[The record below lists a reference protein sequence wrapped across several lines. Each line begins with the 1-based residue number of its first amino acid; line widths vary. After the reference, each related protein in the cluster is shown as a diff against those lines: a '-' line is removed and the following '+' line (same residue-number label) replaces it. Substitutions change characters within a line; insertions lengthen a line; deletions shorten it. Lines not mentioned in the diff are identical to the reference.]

1 MKNRYTI
8 LILSLALVAM
18 LAACAQESTTV
29 ETDSNVNQSDTQ
41 PMTDTV
47 ATDTAMTGTTTTNAG
62 SLSPTD
68 AEFVSKA
75 AMGGLA
81 EVQYGNLALQKAQSA
96 DVKTFAQKMVTD
108 HGAANQELQAL
119 ATSKGATLPAELT
132 GTHKAGYDHLNMLS
146 GAEFDKAYMQHM
158 VADHQTDVAEFEKAA
173 NSATDSELKAFAS
186 KTLPILQQHKQLAD
200 ETMKKVQ

>member
-8 LILSLALVAM
+8 LLLSLALVAM

-29 ETDSNVNQSDTQ
+29 TDTNVNQTDTQ
-41 PMTDTV
+41 PMTDTF
-47 ATDTAMTGTTTTNAG
+47 ATDTAATSTTTTNTG

-96 DVKTFAQKMVTD
+96 DVKSFAQRMVTD

-119 ATSKGATLPAELT
+119 ATSKGMTLPTDLA

-158 VADHQTDVAEFEKAA
+158 VADHQTDIAEFEKAA
-173 NSATDSELKAFAS
+173 SSATDSEVKAFAS
-186 KTLPILQQHKQLAD
+186 KTLPTLQQHKQLAD
-200 ETMKKVQ
+200 ETSTKVQ

>member
-1 MKNRYTI
+1 MKNRY
-8 LILSLALVAM
+8 LILALTLALVAM

-29 ETDSNVNQSDTQ
+29 ETDTNVNQTDTQ
-41 PMTDTV
+41 PMSDLT
-47 ATDTAMTGTTTTNAG
+47 ATDTTATAANYG
-62 SLSPTD
+62 SLSPED
-68 AEFVSKA
+68 GAFVNKA

-96 DVKTFAQKMVTD
+96 DVKSFAQKMVTD

-119 ATSKGATLPAELT
+119 ASTKGMTLPTELT

-158 VADHQTDVAEFEKAA
+158 VADHQTDIAEFEKAA
-173 NSATDSELKAFAS
+173 SSATDSELKAFAS

-200 ETMKKVQ
+200 ETMKKVE

>member
-8 LILSLALVAM
+8 LALTFALVAT
-18 LAACAQESTTV
+18 LAACSSETTTV
-29 ETDSNVNQSDTQ
+29 ETDTNVAQTDTQ
-41 PMTDTV
+41 PMSDLT
-47 ATDTAMTGTTTTNAG
+47 ATDTAATTMNTG
-62 SLSPTD
+62 SLS
-68 AEFVSKA
+68 AEDGAFVNKA

-81 EVQYGNLALQKAQSA
+81 EVQYGNLALQKAQSE
-96 DVKTFAQKMVTD
+96 DVKSFAQKMVTD

-119 ATSKGATLPAELT
+119 ASTKGMTLPTELT
-132 GTHKAGYDHLNMLS
+132 GTHKAGFDHLNMLS

-158 VADHQTDVAEFEKAA
+158 VADHQTDIAEFEKAA

-200 ETMKKVQ
+200 ETSKKVQ

>member
-8 LILSLALVAM
+8 LVLSLALVAM

-29 ETDSNVNQSDTQ
+29 TDTNVNQSDTQ
-41 PMTDTV
+41 PMADTM
-47 ATDTAMTGTTTTNAG
+47 ATDTATPDTTTTSAG

-96 DVKTFAQKMVTD
+96 DVKSFAQKMVTD

-119 ATSKGATLPAELT
+119 ATSKGATLPTELT

-158 VADHQTDVAEFEKAA
+158 VADHQTDIAEFEKAA

>member
-8 LILSLALVAM
+8 LFLSLALVAM

-29 ETDSNVNQSDTQ
+29 TDTNVNQTDTQ
-41 PMTDTV
+41 PMTDTM
-47 ATDTAMTGTTTTNAG
+47 ATDTAATDTSTTSAG
-62 SLSPTD
+62 SFSPTD

-96 DVKTFAQKMVTD
+96 DVKSFAQKMVTD

-119 ATSKGATLPAELT
+119 ATSKGATLPTELAGEHKT
-132 GTHKAGYDHLNMLS
+132 GFDHLNSLS

-158 VADHQTDVAEFEKAA
+158 VADHEKDVAEFEKAST
-173 NSATDSELKAFAS
+173 SATDSELKAFAS
-186 KTLPILQQHKQLAD
+186 KTLPILKQHKQLAD
-200 ETMKKVQ
+200 ETSKKVQ